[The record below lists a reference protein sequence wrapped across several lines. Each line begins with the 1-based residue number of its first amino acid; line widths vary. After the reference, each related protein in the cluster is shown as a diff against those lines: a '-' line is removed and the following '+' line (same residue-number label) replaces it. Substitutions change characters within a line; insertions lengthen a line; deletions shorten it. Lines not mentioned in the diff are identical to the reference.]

1 MRLHAIVALVCGVL
15 AAGSA
20 ARADDWAAPTT
31 KYLKSDSG
39 RFRLV
44 VTPGSAERAGK
55 IALYDDQ
62 VATNPRRLYD
72 RRSVNKVAPV
82 TILLADG
89 GQLIT
94 LDEWYTAGYAH
105 ALVIYD
111 RKGRVVM
118 DCRLE
123 QLLLPAEM
131 ASVAQSVSSRWWRA
145 PQHAVWLDKDAL
157 NIKSAWGPTLQFD
170 LATGIQTR
178 DGEPVK
184 IPGSEKCRPRRR
196 AGS

>member
-1 MRLHAIVALVCGVL
+1 MRMHAIVVLVCGVL
-15 AAGSA
+15 AGGST
-20 ARADDWAAPTT
+20 ARADEWAEPST
-31 KYLKSDSG
+31 KFVKSDSG
-39 RFRLV
+39 RFRLI
-44 VTPGSAERAGK
+44 VTPVAERRGGK
-55 IALYDDQ
+55 ITLYDDQ
-62 VATNPRRLYD
+62 VPTRPKRLYD
-72 RRSVNKVAPV
+72 RRSVNKIAPV
-82 TILLADG
+82 TILLTDG

-94 LDEWYTAGYAH
+94 LDEWYSAGYKH

-118 DCRLE
+118 DCGLE

-131 ASVAQSVSSRWWRA
+131 ANVEQTESSRWWRA
-145 PQHAVWLDKDAL
+145 PQHPVWLDHDLL

-184 IPGSEKCRPRRR
+184 IPGAEKCRPRRPR
-196 AGS
+196 G